1 MHVVLCNCPPGEA
14 VAIART
20 LVEERL
26 AACVNVIPG
35 VTSFYFWKGTLEE
48 DGESTLLI
56 KVAADGVR
64 AMTDRLRDL
73 HSYDTVEIVVLPVD
87 VALSDPRYVNW
98 VRDAS
103 R

>member
-1 MHVVLCNCPPGEA
+1 MHVVLCNCPPAEA
-14 VAIART
+14 APIART

-35 VTSFYFWKGTLEE
+35 VTSFYFWEGKLEE

-56 KVAADGVR
+56 KVSAEGVAAM
-64 AMTDRLRDL
+64 ADRLREL

-87 VALSDPRYVNW
+87 VALSDPRYVRW

-103 R
+103 A